1 MNLGSLLWTPSY
13 FSSSSLTALHVGN
26 QDRRGLISFNLRVCN
41 PLLSLTSH
49 SAVIRICKQN
59 ITQGG
64 YLLGR
69 HVLHAD
75 NDTKSQET
83 SDPMII
89 IVERV
94 MRALRH
100 EKISRSSEGRDKSCL
115 YDGRLRK
122 KSGKELWVT
131 STTLLTLAE
140 HFYSTSLD
148 VDQQPL
154 TLVVHLRHQ

>member
-75 NDTKSQET
+75 NDTKSGNIR
-83 SDPMII
+83 SDDYHRRKSDESPAAR
-89 IVERV
+89 EN
-94 MRALRH
+94 LTC
-100 EKISRSSEGRDKSCL
+100 SSEGWDKRCL
-115 YDGRLRK
+115 YDGR
-122 KSGKELWVT
+122 KSGKGLWVT
-131 STTLLTLAE
+131 STMLLTLAE
-140 HFYSTSLD
+140 YFYSTSLD
-148 VDQQPL
+148 LDQQPL